1 MDVHLRRLRYFV
13 AVAEELHFTRAAEL
27 LHVAQPAL
35 SRSVRELEDELRTL
49 LLVRSSRAVVLTPAG
64 QALLPRARALLEA
77 WEAAQ
82 GAVADAAA
90 AASAVLRVGFV
101 ASAANELTRAIL
113 AGFAQRRPGWRVQM
127 SQASWTDP
135 TAGLADRSVDVGLL
149 RLPVPGQL
157 QLACRVLLTE
167 PRWVALPED
176 HPLAALDEV
185 PFTALLDE
193 PFIATP
199 AGTGVWRDY
208 WLALDERAGR
218 SARIGAEVSSPDEW
232 LQAISN
238 GLGISLTPQASARFY
253 ARPGLAYRP
262 VTGIG
267 PSQVAV
273 AWHPDDHRQAVR
285 DFVTASFD
293 AIVMRDVRP
302 TVTRHRLS
310 AC

>member
-13 AVAEELHFTRAAEL
+13 AVAEDLHFTQAAER

-35 SRSVRELEDELRTL
+35 SRQIRELEDELRTPL
-49 LLVRSSRAVVLTPAG
+49 LARSSRAVTLTPAG
-64 QALLPRARALLEA
+64 RALLPRARGLLET

-82 GAVADAAA
+82 VDVADAVA

-101 ASAANELTRAIL
+101 ASAANELTRPIL

-127 SQASWTDP
+127 SHASWTDP
-135 TAGLADRSVDVGLL
+135 TGGLADHSVDVALL
-149 RLPVPGQL
+149 RLPVPGQ
-157 QLACRVLLTE
+157 QQFAYRVLLTE
-167 PRWVALPED
+167 PRWVALPAD
-176 HPLAALDEV
+176 HPLAALAEV

-199 AGTGVWRDY
+199 VGTGVWRDY
-208 WLALDERAGR
+208 WLALDERGGH

-238 GLGISLTPQASARFY
+238 GMGLSLTPQASARFY

-267 PSQVAV
+267 PSQVAL
-273 AWHPDDHRQAVR
+273 AWHPDDHRSAVR
-285 DFVTASFD
+285 DFVTAALDTIS
-293 AIVMRDVRP
+293 
-302 TVTRHRLS
+302 
-310 AC
+310 